1 MRPTIS
7 RSALAT
13 LTTTL
18 LLGCGAGAPS
28 GDIAAGKAHLDKG
41 DYVAAAIEF
50 KTVLQQNPESGESR
64 YLLGIALRKASNLAA
79 SEIELRKAAAA
90 GFDKTLVHP
99 ELIAVLSESAQF
111 AKVLSEAKPEE
122 SRSSKV
128 KAELQARVGD
138 AFLAT
143 GKRDKARAAFEDS
156 LATDPASP
164 GGKLGFARLSAMAR
178 DFAKA
183 HQLTDE
189 ALATAPD
196 SLDALQFKADLFV
209 AEGKGKEAITIYSKA
224 IELRPAAVSLY
235 LGFVPL
241 LIADRDPK
249 GAAEW
254 LGKLKKAVPDTIVAT
269 YLEALIAYSNG
280 DRGRARE
287 LVRIALKDAPDFP
300 QALLLAGQTEHDLGS
315 YVQAE
320 EHLRKSITLMP
331 EATQPRRLLASTY
344 FRAGQLAK
352 AQETITPLLKDSS
365 TDGASWLLAGEF
377 ALSAGDTA
385 TAVARL
391 EKAVSLQPKNTFYQ
405 ARLGLARLT
414 AGGTQ
419 SARAVQDLETLS
431 AADPTQYDADIALL
445 NHFLGTR
452 NLEKAAASVEILKR
466 KQPDNPLSHNLA
478 GVVALARDDKAGARS
493 AFARALELQPAFY
506 PAAHNLALLD
516 RQEKKPDAAAA
527 RYEQFL
533 THDPRNEEALLALV
547 NLTQET
553 KKTPG
558 AVEAAIER
566 VIAANPGSV
575 RGHMAKIEL
584 LLRAGNTKGALVAA
598 QQAQA
603 ALPDDSL
610 IMSAVAKTQLLTG
623 DNTQAVISYGKL
635 AAMEP
640 KSPIPLI
647 GKADA
652 YIANRDWANAMD
664 ALKAAGERDP
674 NAVLSMSGLVKI
686 GVLAGKLATARSDAV
701 AIQKRFP
708 SNAMGYLLEAD
719 VLLAQNQ
726 PQEAERVL
734 RATQQKLDAPMVT
747 FRLFGFLSDM
757 KKNSEAEAVLND
769 WIAKH
774 PKDNSAV
781 HFAAQYH
788 VGKKQYGEAVKWY
801 RVALRTKP
809 DDVATMNNLA
819 WTLGELGDSTALSI
833 GVKAL
838 EAAPSNPDVL
848 DTVGGLHVKAGDAAK
863 GSELLAKA
871 VQIAPNRPNLRISYA
886 NALIAQG
893 KRADADKQLDEATR
907 LDPSELTKAAVASL
921 RGTR

>member
-1 MRPTIS
+1 MRTTDF
-7 RSALAT
+7 RSVLTT
-13 LTTTL
+13 LTTAF
-18 LLGCGAGAPS
+18 LLGCGSGTPS
-28 GDIAAGKAHLDKG
+28 GDIATGKAHLDRG
-41 DYVAAAIEF
+41 DYVAAVIEF
-50 KTVLQQNPESGESR
+50 KTVLQGNPESVESR
-64 YLLGIALRKASNLAA
+64 YLLGVALRKAGNLPAA
-79 SEIELRKAAAA
+79 EIELRKAAAA
-90 GFDKTLVHP
+90 GFDRALVHP
-99 ELIAVLSESAQF
+99 ELIAVLSESAQYS
-111 AKVLSEAKPEE
+111 KVLAEAKPEE

-143 GKRDKARAAFEDS
+143 GKQDKARAAFENS

-164 GGKLGFARLSAMAR
+164 GAKLGFARMSAMAR

-183 HQLTDE
+183 HQLADE
-189 ALATAPD
+189 ALAAAPD
-196 SLDALQFKADLFV
+196 SLDILQFKADLFV
-209 AEGKGKEAITIYSKA
+209 AEGKGKDAIAVYTKA

-241 LIADRDPK
+241 LIADRDSA
-249 GAAEW
+249 GAVNW
-254 LGKLKKAVPDTIVAT
+254 LSKLKKAAPDSIVAT
-269 YLEALIAYSNG
+269 YLEALIEYSKG

-287 LVRIALKDAPDFP
+287 LVRIALKDAPEFP
-300 QALLLAGQTEHDLGS
+300 QALLLAGQVEHDLGG

-320 EHLRKSITLMP
+320 EHLRKSIALMP
-331 EATQPRRLLASTY
+331 TSEQPRRLLASTY
-344 FRAGQLAK
+344 YRAGQLEK
-352 AQETITPLLKDSS
+352 AQETIKPLLKDSS

-377 ALSAGDTA
+377 ALSTGDTA
-385 TAVARL
+385 TAIERFR
-391 EKAVSLQPKNTFYQ
+391 KAVSLQPKNTFYQ
-405 ARLGLARLT
+405 ARLGLAQLT

-419 SARAVQDLETLS
+419 SARAVQDLQALS

-445 NHFLGTR
+445 NHFLNTQ
-452 NLEKAAASVEILKR
+452 NLEKATASAEILKR

-478 GVVALARDDKAGARS
+478 GVAALARDNKSGARS
-493 AFARALELQPAFY
+493 AFARALEIQPGFY

-516 RQEKKPDAAAA
+516 RQENMLDAAAG

-533 THDPRNEEALLALV
+533 KHDPRNEEALLALV
-547 NLTQET
+547 NLTQELN
-553 KKTPG
+553 KSPD
-558 AVEAAIER
+558 AVDAAIER
-566 VIAANPGSV
+566 VISANPGSV

-584 LLRAGNTKGALVAA
+584 LLRAGNAKGALVAA
-598 QQAQA
+598 QQAHA
-603 ALPDDSL
+603 ALPDNSL

-623 DNTQAVISYGKL
+623 DHTQAALSYGKL

-640 KSPIPLI
+640 NSPIPLI

-652 YIANRDWANAMD
+652 YIASRDWANAMD

-686 GVLAGKLATARSDAV
+686 GVLAGKFATARSDAI

-734 RATQQKLDAPMVT
+734 RVTQQKLDAPMVT
-747 FRLFGFLSDM
+747 FRLFSFLSDM
-757 KKNSEAEAVLND
+757 KKYSEADAVLNE

-788 VGKKQYGEAVKWY
+788 VRQKHFDEAAKWY
-801 RVALRTKP
+801 RIALRSKP
-809 DDVATMNNLA
+809 DDAVTMNNLA
-819 WTLGELGDSTALSI
+819 WTLGELRDPAALSL
-833 GVKAL
+833 GAKAL
-838 EAAPSNPDVL
+838 EAAPRNPDIL
-848 DTVGGLHVKAGDAAK
+848 DTVGGLHIKVGDVVK

-871 VQIAPNRPNLRISYA
+871 VLLAPNRPNLRISYA
-886 NALIAQG
+886 KALIAGG
-893 KRADADKQLDEATR
+893 KRADADKQLDEALR
-907 LDPSELTKAAVASL
+907 LDPSGPTKATVTSL
-921 RGTR
+921 RRTN